1 MKNNMKGG
9 GFMKKNSPI
18 VSSII
23 TAIVVYIAI
32 LLNREVGKYMGET
45 YNITQSYIF
54 KVLILL
60 VTGICIGWNL
70 WMLQKAEATIVVT
83 SIIVDIVLI
92 AVLYFGIFTGM
103 TYPVGLIGM
112 YIFVLVTKFV
122 DKKGKA

>member
-1 MKNNMKGG
+1 MKRI
-9 GFMKKNSPI
+9 SPI
-18 VSSII
+18 VSSIV

-32 LLNREVGKYMGET
+32 LLNREVGKCLEET

-54 KVLILL
+54 RALILL

>member
-1 MKNNMKGG
+1 MKRI
-9 GFMKKNSPI
+9 SPI
-18 VSSII
+18 VSSIV

-32 LLNREVGKYMGET
+32 LLNREVGKCLEET

-54 KVLILL
+54 RALILL

-92 AVLYFGIFTGM
+92 AVLYFGI
-103 TYPVGLIGM
+103 YRHDISCRAYWNV
-112 YIFVLVTKFV
+112 YICACHKVCGQKRKGINYE
-122 DKKGKA
+122 KKQT

>member
-1 MKNNMKGG
+1 MKRI
-9 GFMKKNSPI
+9 SPI

-32 LLNREVGKYMGET
+32 LLNQEVGKYLGET

-54 KVLILL
+54 RALILL

-70 WMLQKAEATIVVT
+70 WMLQKADVTIVVT

-103 TYPVGLIGM
+103 TYPVGLIGI

>member
-1 MKNNMKGG
+1 MKRI
-9 GFMKKNSPI
+9 SPI

-70 WMLQKAEATIVVT
+70 WMLQKAEVTIVVT

-92 AVLYFGIFTGM
+92 AILYFGIFTGM
-103 TYPVGLIGM
+103 VYPVVLIGM

>member
-1 MKNNMKGG
+1 MKRI
-9 GFMKKNSPI
+9 SPI

-32 LLNREVGKYMGET
+32 LLNGEVGKYLRET

-54 KVLILL
+54 RALILL

-112 YIFVLVTKFV
+112 YIFVLITKFV
-122 DKKGKA
+122 DKKGE